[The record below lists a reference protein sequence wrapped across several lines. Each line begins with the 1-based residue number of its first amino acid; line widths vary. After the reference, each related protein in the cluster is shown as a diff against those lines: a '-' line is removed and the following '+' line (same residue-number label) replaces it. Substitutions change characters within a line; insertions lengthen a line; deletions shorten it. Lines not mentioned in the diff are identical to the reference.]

1 MTGSEIVIITLLGA
15 VIGLDVVGFPQAM
28 LSRPLV
34 ACTLSAA
41 VLGRPELGLLLG
53 VIMECFALETLPV
66 GASRYP
72 EWGSSSVVAGALVS
86 RASPEPGAVL
96 AVAMI
101 ANLSLAWLGGWS
113 MVQLRLLNARWARAR
128 HDAIARGSRSVVNR
142 LQFFGLGADF
152 ARGALLTLVGLAVFD
167 PVTDLARGH
176 WTPTVIPLRV
186 MAVVIAGTV
195 AGGAVWKI
203 FHATTH
209 TRWYFV
215 GGLAVGLL
223 LLLLR

>member
-1 MTGSEIVIITLLGA
+1 MSGSEIAIITILGA
-15 VIGLDVVGFPQAM
+15 IVGLDVVGFPQAM

-41 VLGRPELGLLLG
+41 VLGRPGLGLLLG

-72 EWGSSSVVAGALVS
+72 EWGSSSVVAGALIS

-96 AVAMI
+96 AVSMI
-101 ANLSLAWLGGWS
+101 ANLTLAWLGGWS

-128 HDAIARGSRSVVNR
+128 HDAIARGSPTVVNR
-142 LQFFGLGADF
+142 LQFLGLGADL
-152 ARGALLTLVGLAVFD
+152 ARGALLTLVGLAVFA
-167 PVTDLARGH
+167 PITEFARGR
-176 WTPTVIPLRV
+176 WTPTLIPLRV
-186 MAVVIAGTV
+186 VAVVIAGTV

-203 FHATTH
+203 FHSTAH
-209 TRWYFV
+209 TRWYFI
-215 GGLAVGLL
+215 GGLAAGLVLL
-223 LLLLR
+223 LIR

>member
-1 MTGSEIVIITLLGA
+1 VTVVEIAVLSLLGG

-34 ACTLSAA
+34 ACTLSASL
-41 VLGRPELGLLLG
+41 LGRPEMGLLLG

-72 EWGSSSVVAGALVS
+72 EWGSSGVVGGALIT

-96 AVAMI
+96 AVAII
-101 ANLSLAWLGGWS
+101 ANLSLAWAGGWS

-128 HDAIARGSRSVVNR
+128 HDAIARGSRGVVNG
-142 LQFFGLGADF
+142 LQLFGLTADLI
-152 ARGALLTLVGLAVFD
+152 RGAVLTCVGLAVFV
-167 PVTDLARGH
+167 PIAELARAS
-176 WTPTVIPLRV
+176 WTPIGIPPRLV
-186 MAVVIAGTV
+186 AVVIAGTV
-195 AGGAVWKI
+195 AGGAIWKT

-209 TRWYFV
+209 TRWYFLA
-215 GGLAVGLL
+215 GLAVGLAVL
-223 LLLLR
+223 VLR